1 MAGLQ
6 KLAKP
11 GLDPRS
17 DVRIYEDD
25 TVKLWSIVS
34 GTVEKVTLHAIIVN
48 VDVKGLSVVIKS
60 VLKPGYMFEDILVLV
75 VFIEKMLSY
84 ALSPNDGSECR
95 VRIQSEAE
103 HDFKD
108 VSTMT
113 PGMQIARS

>member
-1 MAGLQ
+1 MM
-6 KLAKP
+6 KLPAKKP
-11 GLDPRS
+11 PATIDICKMRRS
-17 DVRIYEDD
+17 NF
-25 TVKLWSIVS
+25 
-34 GTVEKVTLHAIIVN
+34 G
-48 VDVKGLSVVIKS
+48 
-60 VLKPGYMFEDILVLV
+60 VLYQ
-75 VFIEKMLSY
+75 VFSY